1 MQILILLFIHLII
14 HTFIYL
20 PFYLFTQHIDFICH
34 FLFYLL
40 FFSMIFSLFIS
51 HLFIMIINF
60 FLLTFLFFH
69 FSLASMTGSDLVAA
83 KIMKKA
89 RKMLLKSE
97 LFRKG
102 GVKHMAHRTL
112 DGAVLTGN
120 YILISFICKFHILS
134 FFFSP

>member
-1 MQILILLFIHLII
+1 
-14 HTFIYL
+14 
-20 PFYLFTQHIDFICH
+20 
-34 FLFYLL
+34 
-40 FFSMIFSLFIS
+40 
-51 HLFIMIINF
+51 
-60 FLLTFLFFH
+60 
-69 FSLASMTGSDLVAA
+69 MTGSDLVAA

-120 YILISFICKFHILS
+120 IILLYYNLFYLFMFVYLFLFLSSLVFYFVVSIVFIA
-134 FFFSP
+134 